1 MTDTHTLPYKLP
13 KARLEAL
20 VDGIFAIAMT
30 ILVLEVKLPNLQNGR
45 SSEELFR
52 VFGRAWPTVAA
63 YFFSFAL
70 LGIFWVWHHR
80 LAARIKELDAV
91 LIACSLVFL
100 ALVSF
105 FPFVAGVYGHYPM
118 NPASMA
124 VYFPVVGLIMLSQ
137 TALFWLALRRGKVW
151 EDLSEAEALNIHRKN
166 LRGFLIFCIGAAPG
180 VLRIGVVPGIVVLA
194 LAALAFIAMK
204 RT

>member
-1 MTDTHTLPYKLP
+1 MTNTAQISFKLP

-30 ILVLEVKLPNLQNGR
+30 ILVLEVKVPELKNAR
-45 SSEELFR
+45 SSEELFG
-52 VFGRAWPTVAA
+52 VFRHAWPTVAA
-63 YFFSFAL
+63 YFGSFTL

-80 LAARIKELDAV
+80 LAARIKELDGV
-91 LIACSLVFL
+91 LIACSLSFL

-105 FPFVAGVYGHYPM
+105 FPFVAGVYGRYPG

-124 VYFPVVGLIMLSQ
+124 LYFPAVGLVLLSQ
-137 TALFWLALRRGKVW
+137 TAFFWLALRRGKLW
-151 EDLSEAEALNIHRKN
+151 EDLSPADALKIHRRN
-166 LRGFLIFCIGAAPG
+166 LRGLLTFCLGTAPG
-180 VLRIGVVPGIVVLA
+180 VLRLGLAPGLVALT